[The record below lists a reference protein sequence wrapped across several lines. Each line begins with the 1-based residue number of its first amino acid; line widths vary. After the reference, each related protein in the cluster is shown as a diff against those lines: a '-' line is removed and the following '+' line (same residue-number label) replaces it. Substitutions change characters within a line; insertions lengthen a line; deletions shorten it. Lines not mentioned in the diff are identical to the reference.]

1 MPRLEL
7 ERLVA
12 DELRLLLEEEL
23 LLASGALVRLE
34 ELRFTVPLLL
44 ELDGRLLLRVAED
57 EREELVLFERFRL
70 SERPALLRIG
80 ATERLEEV
88 DGREISLLLR
98 FVVALLLRVVGRLA
112 SLLWLLIPLVRFKL
126 SDRPL

>member
-57 EREELVLFERFRL
+57 EREELVLLERFRL